1 MAQYKN
7 LNVKFSNLQFSKLKL
22 EIKISTELT
31 LKLLSNLVIESYD

>member
-7 LNVKFSNLQFSKLKL
+7 LNAKFSNLQFSKLKL

-31 LKLLSNLVIESYD
+31 LKLLWNLVIESYD